1 MMNMGRNDPCPCGSG
16 KKFKKCCGVVI
27 ALQTIP
33 AKQPALSAR
42 AETALTT
49 QRQCG
54 SCTACCEGWATG
66 TIRGHEMRAGLHCHF
81 LVDRKCTIYEER
93 PVSPCRNFV
102 CGWLADDSPFPE
114 QFRPDKIGVII
125 IRIRWR
131 DAPAYLLLSA
141 GRDPDPA
148 LIAWMEAFAVRT
160 GRPFFYS
167 VNGEK
172 IGFGPVEFQQ
182 EMVARLARGEAMW

>member
-1 MMNMGRNDPCPCGSG
+1 MNTGRNDPCPCGSG
-16 KKFKKCCGVVI
+16 KKFKKCCGAVI
-27 ALQTIP
+27 ALRAIP
-33 AKQPALSAR
+33 VMLPVR
-42 AETALTT
+42 AEVALAS

-54 SCTACCEGWATG
+54 TCTACCEGWAAG
-66 TIRGHEMRAGLHCHF
+66 TIRGHEMHAGLHCHF
-81 LVDRKCTIYEER
+81 LIDKKCTIYEER

-114 QFRPDKIGVII
+114 EFRPDKIGVIV

-131 DAPAYLLLSA
+131 AEPAYLLLSA
-141 GRDPDPA
+141 GRDPDA
-148 LIAWMEAFAVRT
+148 AMIAWMEAFAMRT

-167 VNGEK
+167 VGGEK

-182 EMVARLARGEAMW
+182 EMVARMARGEAMW

>member
-1 MMNMGRNDPCPCGSG
+1 MTPGRNEPCPCGSG
-16 KKFKKCCGVVI
+16 KKFKKCCGAVI
-27 ALQTIP
+27 PLLAVP
-33 AKQPALSAR
+33 GAPSAR
-42 AETALTT
+42 VEPALTT

-54 SCTACCEGWATG
+54 PCTSCCEGWAAG
-66 TIRGHEMRAGLHCHF
+66 TIRGHEMHAGLHCHF
-81 LVDRKCTIYEER
+81 LIDQKCTIYEER

-114 QFRPDKIGVII
+114 QFRPDKTGVII

-131 DAPAYLLLSA
+131 GEPAYLLLSA
-141 GRDPDPA
+141 GRDPDA
-148 LIAWMEAFAVRT
+148 ELIAWMEAYAMCS

-182 EMVARLARGEAMW
+182 EMVARMTRGDAMW

>member
-1 MMNMGRNDPCPCGSG
+1 MTPGRNDPCPCGSG
-16 KKFKKCCGVVI
+16 KKFKKCCGAVI
-27 ALQTIP
+27 PLQTISVIPP
-33 AKQPALSAR
+33 AR
-42 AETALTT
+42 VDVALTT
-49 QRQCG
+49 QRECG
-54 SCTACCEGWATG
+54 TCTSCCEGWAAG
-66 TIRGHEMRAGLHCHF
+66 TIRGHEMHAGLHCHF
-81 LVDRKCTIYEER
+81 LVDAKCTIYQER

-131 DAPAYLLLSA
+131 DNPAYLLLSA
-141 GRDPDPA
+141 GRDPDVE
-148 LIAWMEAFAVRT
+148 LIAWMEAFAIRT
-160 GRPFFYS
+160 ARPFFYS

-182 EMVARLARGEAMW
+182 EMVARMARGEAMW